1 MVIKVQ
7 RKGIYETMARDIGL
21 MHKLVALVPPI
32 SITDMVDFKMV
43 LNELWK
49 VTQEEMNFIIEAGN
63 MGRVQREEQGRCICG
78 YAGSF

>member
-1 MVIKVQ
+1 MRPWREISDSCTSW
-7 RKGIYETMARDIGL
+7 YP
-21 MHKLVALVPPI
+21 LVPPI
-32 SITDMVDFKMV
+32 SITDMVDFKRV

-63 MGRVQREEQGRCICG
+63 MEEFKDEEQGRCICG